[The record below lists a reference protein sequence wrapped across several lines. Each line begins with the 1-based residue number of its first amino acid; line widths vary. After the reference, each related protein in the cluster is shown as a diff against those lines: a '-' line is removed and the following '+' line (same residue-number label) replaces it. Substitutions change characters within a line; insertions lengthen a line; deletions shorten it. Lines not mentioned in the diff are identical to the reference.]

1 MKQKVMNVVKY
12 STSIS
17 FLGWIFAGIAQA
29 ASPAPVIVSDVNNL
43 GTSLFCPIEDW
54 MFWILLAVAIIM
66 VLWAAYTY
74 VTAGDDTE
82 KVHRGSKIITYAA
95 VAIVVALL
103 AKGFP
108 LLVGSLYGQGS
119 MTSPLACP

>member
-1 MKQKVMNVVKY
+1 VHKGSKIKIAPRTGLIV
-12 STSIS
+12 
-17 FLGWIFAGIAQA
+17 AGIAQA
-29 ASPAPVIVSDVNNL
+29 AATPAPVIVSDVSKL
-43 GTSLFCPIEDW
+43 GTGLFCPIEDW
-54 MFWILLAVAIIM
+54 MFWILLVVAIIM
-66 VLWAAYTY
+66 ILWAAYIY

-82 KVHRGSKIITYAA
+82 KVHKGTRTITYAA
-95 VAIVVALL
+95 IAIIVALL

>member
-1 MKQKVMNVVKY
+1 MKQKLMYMARY
-12 STSIS
+12 SAPLSL
-17 FLGWIFAGIAQA
+17 FGWMVAGIANA
-29 ASPAPVIVSDVNNL
+29 ATSAPVIVSDVNNL
-43 GTSLFCPIEDW
+43 GTGLFCPIEDW

-66 VLWAAYTY
+66 IFWAAYLY

-82 KVHRGSKIITYAA
+82 KVHKGTRTITYAA
-95 VAIVVALL
+95 IAIVVALL